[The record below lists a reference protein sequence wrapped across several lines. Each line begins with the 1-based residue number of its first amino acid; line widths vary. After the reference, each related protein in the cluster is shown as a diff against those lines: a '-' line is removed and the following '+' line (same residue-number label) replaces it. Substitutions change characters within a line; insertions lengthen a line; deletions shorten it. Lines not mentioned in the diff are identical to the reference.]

1 MVGSDG
7 RLRDSQLFG
16 PHIKAVVEF
25 AKQLPG
31 FLRLPEEDRVTLL
44 KSSVFEVLLVW
55 LACMFDSKVSS
66 SSVVMWEG
74 AGEGTGWDQSGGG

>member
-1 MVGSDG
+1 MSPRIIGADG

-16 PHIKAVVEF
+16 PHIKAVVEY

-55 LACMFDSKVSS
+55 LACMFDNKVSIS
-66 SSVVMWEG
+66 TMVLWEG
-74 AGEGTGWDQSGGG
+74 QWVTGGN

>member
-1 MVGSDG
+1 MSPRVVGSDG

-16 PHIKAVVEF
+16 PHIKAVVDF
-25 AKQLPG
+25 AKRLPG

-55 LACMFDSKVSS
+55 LACMFDNKVSIS
-66 SSVVMWEG
+66 ATVLWEG
-74 AGEGTGWDQSGGG
+74 SGQG